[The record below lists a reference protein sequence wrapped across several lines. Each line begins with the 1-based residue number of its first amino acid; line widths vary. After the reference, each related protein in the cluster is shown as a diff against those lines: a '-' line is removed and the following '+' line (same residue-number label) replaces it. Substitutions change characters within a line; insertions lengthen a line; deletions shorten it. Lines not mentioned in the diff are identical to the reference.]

1 MSSLDSDM
9 DDQSPMRP
17 IGPMASRMAGS
28 PTRSEDSEPQSR
40 QSPVRIGKRIF
51 QESDDEDEQETND
64 AADIYAAMKAKLM
77 GQKPV
82 VEEQAR
88 KQVTTARSPTKRAA
102 GPSSRRSSSAST
114 TSAPRSLG
122 RQLTSDKESHA
133 SGSDSDAP
141 VVNKKRSRNTVFL
154 SDSESEKAGTAAS
167 DSDAPAPP
175 AGNRFKQLLAQ
186 KRAER
191 EKLEEQER
199 IEAERRAQQEK
210 EKAAQSNLSDL
221 FDDDKVT
228 GDEDAAEEDP
238 TIDDKLTQQARPTR
252 KASRKAIEDMNK
264 ETQRMSRNMQLTHQ
278 AKVKKKFSITD
289 FAAKFKKQPLPPQ
302 AQAQSSAALS
312 SDVEK
317 DKDVETPPSS
327 PPSEGAAPDLGK
339 SIFAVRSVTGVNG
352 DKEDEEPD
360 LPRLEDILSQSL
372 LRKDKGKAPASD
384 SNELSYSPAQEAP
397 TKPPKKRLSPR
408 KYRIHNLAPRSSS
421 PAKGDSDDDLEI
433 IKDRLEVFSK
443 IVPKKATESSAV
455 HHLRVLAG
463 LNGQESAPS
472 RKGKKNIRPSMTSGQ
487 LDVQLRRRAAL
498 QVKQEREEKI
508 AELRAKGIIVQTA
521 EEREKD
527 MMEIEDLLEK
537 ARREAEELKKKEK
550 EERKEEG
557 GEVSDDESDEEWME
571 GKEEEEAAS
580 GEEDNDDE
588 EADLE
593 ASGSEEEDDEDEAE
607 VEEVET
613 NGLVDD
619 VADEA
624 DDESE
629 EDAGERPEDEDD
641 MGMDDSPSGANFS
654 AVPKPRASRKKF
666 VVDDDEDE
674 DDEVAEAV
682 VASSQPPQNES
693 PAQSEDLA
701 AAFGF
706 AAAPR
711 ALMSPSQMFAGT
723 MAASQSQM
731 DRPFDAQSQEQDS
744 MDIFNAMVP
753 SMPTPEMPQIDT
765 QATVYD
771 ERMVHDSLPDTQ
783 TPRVQLDRTQG
794 NTQSP
799 GISRPSQMSAWPSP
813 SQDVGFGYRGSPLA
827 HAARPPQSTID
838 TVLLSV
844 PESPV
849 QPRRGRLQRR
859 TVADEES
866 VNGDDDSPAPATMP
880 AAAAKKTTAFD
891 VMKRAANKPVV
902 DFDKKKSGAKEMI
915 DEQASESDDEYAGLG
930 GASDDDA
937 DGSGDEADKAM
948 IDTSDIKVD
957 ERKLAA
963 YYAEKSRAENE
974 AQTSRLYKDLMSGA
988 LRRRGD
994 AFDLDSD
1001 EDEQIAERRRRRQRE
1016 EARKRRLLLGDEKLG
1031 KLGESGKK
1039 EAFLRAIED
1048 RDEEDGDIDMLDGK
1062 DPNASFTGEADAAS
1076 QEPTT
1081 QSATQDTLQPVSGNA
1096 LKRKADDQIREV
1108 FKRPA
1113 FSARRTTNAAFTK
1126 PSNLAEV
1133 RETVS
1138 FLVDEPHGEERPI
1151 DLSDDE
1157 DEGPAPDPN
1166 VDTTPT
1172 DATPRAPFSARR
1184 TPAKPAVINRLLSR
1198 QSSSSSSATT
1208 ADQAGAGMAFL
1219 RTSTSSFSGFKV
1231 PSLLRRATT
1240 STSTASAKGSMGPPA
1255 LKKDAS
1261 TGSTGAGRKQGS
1273 GKSSINYAAR
1283 EAERRAVVE
1292 GVERRRREDVRRI
1305 AGMRKVGGGGG
1316 RGFGGGFE

>member
-1 MSSLDSDM
+1 MPSLDSDM
-9 DDQSPMRP
+9 DDQSPVRP
-17 IGPMASRMAGS
+17 IGRIASRMVGS
-28 PTRSEDSEPQSR
+28 PTRSEDSEPEFR
-40 QSPVRIGKRIF
+40 HSPVRIGKRIF
-51 QESDDEDEQETND
+51 QESDEEEEQEADD

-82 VEEQAR
+82 VEEKAQ
-88 KQVTTARSPTKRAA
+88 KQVTTLRSPKSSAA
-102 GPSSRRSSSAST
+102 ESSSRPSSPAPKSSAPQSLSPT
-114 TSAPRSLG
+114 TSDNG
-122 RQLTSDKESHA
+122 SHA

-141 VVNKKRSRNTVFL
+141 VVSKKRSRNAVFL
-154 SDSESEKAGTAAS
+154 SDSESEKDGPTAS
-167 DSDAPAPP
+167 DSNAPAPP

-199 IEAERRAQQEK
+199 IEAEQRAQQEK
-210 EKAAQSNLSDL
+210 EKTAQFNLSDL
-221 FDDDKVT
+221 FDDDEVT
-228 GDEDAAEEDP
+228 RDQDAAEEDS

-278 AKVKKKFSITD
+278 AKVKKKFSIAD
-289 FAAKFKKQPLPPQ
+289 FAAKFKKQSIPPP
-302 AQAQSSAALS
+302 ACAQSSAAPS

-327 PPSEGAAPDLGK
+327 PPSEGVAPDLGK
-339 SIFAVRSVTGVNG
+339 TIFAVRSATALDGG
-352 DKEDEEPD
+352 GEDEPD
-360 LPRLEDILSQSL
+360 LPRLEEILSQSL
-372 LRKDKGKAPASD
+372 LGKGKGKASASNPIEPSNPPA
-384 SNELSYSPAQEAP
+384 AEAP
-397 TKPPKKRLSPR
+397 TKPPKKRLSPK

-421 PAKGDSDDDLEI
+421 PIGGDSDDDLEI
-433 IKDRLEVFSK
+433 IKDRLAVFSK
-443 IVPKKATESSAV
+443 IVPKKANESAAV

-521 EEREKD
+521 EERERD

-580 GEEDNDDE
+580 GEEDNDE
-588 EADLE
+588 EEDLE
-593 ASGSEEEDDEDEAE
+593 ASGSEEEDEDEDEEE
-607 VEEVET
+607 VEEVQK
-613 NGLVDD
+613 NALVDD

-629 EDAGERPEDEDD
+629 EDAGERRKDYDD
-641 MGMDDSPSGANFS
+641 AEMDDSLSGADFDR
-654 AVPKPRASRKKF
+654 APKPRAARKKF
-666 VVDDDEDE
+666 IVDDDED
-674 DDEVAEAV
+674 DEVTEAV
-682 VASSQPPQNES
+682 VASSQPPQDES
-693 PAQSEDLA
+693 PAQSDDLA

-706 AAAPR
+706 VAAPR

-723 MAASQSQM
+723 MAASQSQL
-731 DRPFDAQSQEQDS
+731 DRPFNNQSQEQDS

-753 SMPTPEMPQIDT
+753 SMPTPEMPRDDT

-771 ERMVHDSLPDTQ
+771 ERMIHDSLPDTQ
-783 TPRVQLDRTQG
+783 TPRVQLDLTQG

-799 GISRPSQMSAWPSP
+799 AISRLSQMSAWPSP
-813 SQDVGFGYRGSPLA
+813 SQDVGFGYRESPLA

-859 TVADEES
+859 AIADEES
-866 VNGDDDSPAPATMP
+866 VNGEDDSPAPATMP
-880 AAAAKKTTAFD
+880 APEAKKTTAFD
-891 VMKRAANKPVV
+891 VMKRAATKPVI

-1001 EDEQIAERRRRRQRE
+1001 EDEQIAERRRRKQRE

-1048 RDEEDGDIDMLDGK
+1048 RDEEDGDVDMLDGR
-1062 DPNASFTGEADAAS
+1062 DPDASFSGEADTAS
-1076 QEPTT
+1076 QDPST
-1081 QSATQDTLQPVSGNA
+1081 QPPSQDTLQPVSGNA

-1138 FLVDEPHGEERPI
+1138 FLVDEPHGEERPV

-1157 DEGPAPDPN
+1157 EGPAPDTN
-1166 VDTTPT
+1166 DDVTP
-1172 DATPRAPFSARR
+1172 AEPHPRAPFSARR
-1184 TPAKPAVINRLLSR
+1184 TPAKPAVVNRLLSR
-1198 QSSSSSSATT
+1198 QSSSSSSSASTAT
-1208 ADQAGAGMAFL
+1208 DQAGAGMAFL

-1240 STSTASAKGSMGPPA
+1240 STSTTAGGRGSMGPPA

-1261 TGSTGAGRKQGS
+1261 TGSAGTGRKQGS

-1305 AGMRKVGGGGG
+1305 AGMRKVGGTGG